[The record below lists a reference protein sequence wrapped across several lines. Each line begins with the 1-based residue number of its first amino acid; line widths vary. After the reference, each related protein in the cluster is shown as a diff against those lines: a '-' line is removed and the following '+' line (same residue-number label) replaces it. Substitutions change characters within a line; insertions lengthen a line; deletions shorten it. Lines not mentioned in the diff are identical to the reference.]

1 MLEETIA
8 TKHPLFDTYGA
19 PSSVVSLG
27 NTEQNNRFLP
37 WASSRG
43 PSGQGEQSG
52 GDKARQVGGSPGT
65 DLILGGVVSYLAALW
80 IWGSVADAVG

>member
-1 MLEETIA
+1 MPEETIT
-8 TKHPLFDTYGA
+8 TKHPDTYSA

-37 WASSRG
+37 LGSSRG

-52 GDKARQVGGSPGT
+52 GDKARQVGGRPGT
-65 DLILGGVVSYLAALW
+65 DLMGGVVSYLAALW
-80 IWGSVADAVG
+80 IWGSVADTVG